1 MLVQIARGHG
11 AVGDWRECVAAC
23 GLDRLRISL
32 VCGLSDVQ
40 SLLCVF
46 ARITAS
52 VADMY
57 L

>member
-40 SLLCVF
+40 SLLCVV